1 MTSATLGASSATE
14 PARSSP
20 RLSLWFSC
28 VGHAYSHLFTMLYL
42 TVVLVLEREWGMG
55 YADLLRLS
63 TLGALLFGAAALP
76 MGWIGDRWSAV
87 GMMVIYFVAT
97 GAASIVTGLA
107 RNPTEMMLGLAA
119 IGLAASIYHP
129 VGIAWLVRNAAAR
142 GKALGVNG
150 LFGALGVAGAS
161 AVAGVLTDWISWRA
175 AFILPGIVSILTG
188 LVLGLCWRLG
198 LVADRA
204 SDRVPEAPA
213 SRQDMWRAFVV
224 LSLTMMCAGLIYQ
237 CATTV
242 MPKLLAE
249 RLAGWIE
256 GTSAVGLVV
265 MGMYLCTG
273 LTQIYGG
280 HLADR
285 FPIKTVYV
293 LTSALQAPVLLLAAV
308 MAGPGI
314 VPLLMGALA
323 LHVMSIPAE
332 GSLLA
337 RYTPSQH
344 RSLAFGAK
352 FVIALGIAPVGIMLA
367 AWIEET
373 TGTFTLLFVLLAAFA
388 LTLATAALLL
398 PGDRA
403 KEPAPVPVPA
413 E

>member
-1 MTSATLGASSATE
+1 MSALPEAERHGVSARLALG
-14 PARSSP
+14 
-20 RLSLWFSC
+20 FSC

-42 TVVLVLEREWGMG
+42 TVVLVLEREWGLG
-55 YADLLRLS
+55 YAELLRLS

-87 GMMVIYFVAT
+87 GMMVLYFVTT
-97 GAASIVTGLA
+97 GFASILTGLA

-150 LFGALGVAGAS
+150 LFGAIGVAGAS
-161 AVAGVLTDWISWRA
+161 GVAGVLTDLISWRA
-175 AFILPGIVSILTG
+175 AFILPGVVCVATG
-188 LVLGLCWRLG
+188 FVLIACWRLG
-198 LVADRA
+198 LVADRR
-204 SDRVPEAPA
+204 SDRMPEPPA
-213 SRQDMWRAFVV
+213 SRQDMWRTFFV

-242 MPKLLAE
+242 MPKLLTD
-249 RLAGWIE
+249 RLSGWVD

-265 MGMYLCTG
+265 MVMYLCTG
-273 LTQIYGG
+273 MMQIYGG

-285 FPIKTVYV
+285 FPIKTVYIV
-293 LTSALQAPVLLLAAV
+293 TSALQVPVLALAALI
-308 MAGPGI
+308 AGPAI
-314 VPLLMGALA
+314 VPVLMAALA

-373 TGTFTLLFVLLAAFA
+373 TGSFTLLFVTLAAFA
-388 LTLATAALLL
+388 FTLASAALFL
-398 PGDRA
+398 PGDRS
-403 KEPAPVPVPA
+403 PAPALAPA

>member
-1 MTSATLGASSATE
+1 MTATALGAASELDPSRHSA
-14 PARSSP
+14 RF
-20 RLSLWFSC
+20 SLWFSC

-55 YADLLRLS
+55 YAELLRLS

-87 GMMVIYFVAT
+87 GMMVVYFVAT
-97 GAASIVTGLA
+97 GVAAILTGLA

-129 VGIAWLVRNAAAR
+129 VGIAWLVRNAASR

-150 LFGALGVAGAS
+150 LFGAIGVAGAS

-175 AFILPGIVSILTG
+175 AFFLPGIVSIVTG
-188 LVLGLCWRLG
+188 LVLALCWRLG
-198 LVADRA
+198 LVADRL
-204 SDRVPEAPA
+204 SDRVPEKPA
-213 SRQDMWRAFVV
+213 SRQDMWRTFFV
-224 LSLTMMCAGLIYQ
+224 LSVTMMCAGLIYQ

-242 MPKLLAE
+242 MPKLLAD
-249 RLAGWIE
+249 RLSGWIE
-256 GTSAVGLVV
+256 GTSSVGLVV

-273 LTQIYGG
+273 LTQLYGG

-285 FPIKTVYV
+285 FPAKTVYI
-293 LTSALQAPVLLLAAV
+293 LTSAFQAPALIVAAV
-308 MAGPGI
+308 IAGPAI
-314 VPLLMGALA
+314 VPVLMLALA

-337 RYTPSQH
+337 RYTPSKH

-367 AWIEET
+367 AWVEQT
-373 TGTFTLLFVLLAAFA
+373 TGTFTLLFLMLAAFA
-388 LTLATAALLL
+388 LSLATAALFL
-398 PGDRA
+398 PGGRA
-403 KEPAPVPVPA
+403 ASAVPA
-413 E
+413 LAPAE